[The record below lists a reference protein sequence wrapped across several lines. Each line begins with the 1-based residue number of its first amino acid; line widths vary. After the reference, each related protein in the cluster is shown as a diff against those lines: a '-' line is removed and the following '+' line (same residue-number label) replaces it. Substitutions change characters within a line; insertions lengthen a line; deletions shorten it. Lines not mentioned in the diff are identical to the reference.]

1 MDATPKKLI
10 ESGEKCF
17 LCAVT
22 VLKSNKIFIF
32 GKNSLD
38 IAGLI
43 DSAIDIGVPTSST
56 RALIG

>member
-1 MDATPKKLI
+1 MVQLQKSQLKVVKNA
-10 ESGEKCF
+10 F
-17 LCAVT
+17 CAVT

-43 DSAIDIGVPTSST
+43 DSVINIGVPTSCT